1 MAASTPNL
9 RVRGGLEAVLR
20 VTGPMLD
27 LVLVA
32 GDRVSRVLARRDRGY
47 VIARIEHDGRSAPR
61 SLDGYPRRSGS
72 V

>member
-20 VTGPMLD
+20 VSGPVLD
-27 LVLVA
+27 LLLVA
-32 GDRVSRVLARRDRGY
+32 GDRVSRVLERRDRGY
-47 VIARIEHDGRSAPR
+47 VMVRMQHDGRSAPR
-61 SLDGYPRRSGS
+61 SLDGYPRRSGT